1 MLFMISNSYLK
12 IRYVKYR
19 LAFPKLMLELK
30 SKTWNLLPLF
40 AQSSLSHVCRCF
52 RFCWRWLSGC
62 RFSRIV
68 NSASTCFRS
77 NQRTML
83 KIGLSVN

>member
-1 MLFMISNSYLK
+1 MISNSYLK

-52 RFCWRWLSGC
+52 RFCWRWL
-62 RFSRIV
+62 
-68 NSASTCFRS
+68 
-77 NQRTML
+77 
-83 KIGLSVN
+83 